1 MKFEDVKNVKVGDK
15 LKVVDVMLCD
25 NLEYETSCGNLE
37 KSNTIILT
45 VIENDFRDNMPFR
58 CSVNVN
64 GVDKGEEWWISH
76 EAVEVVAEQQSNT
89 KEFSIEFKPI
99 LKLKSGDKVVR
110 TGKSVKNL
118 MMEEGSVYTVK
129 DVFYQCEECTITL
142 EECHNEF
149 DYHYTF
155 AADNFKLFGG
165 DIYPAS
171 EILGE
176 SVFVADDRTTHSGV
190 EVKQPT
196 GNRVTTSGGG
206 SASYY
211 KKEIPKGVLEKWNKK
226 GVIETSEVIRLFLG
240 NDFTHGN
247 IFKASCRIIGSRNG
261 GGKKGVSEEYDL
273 DKQVY
278 FAEDDAAWN
287 ELFK

>member
-15 LKVVDVMLCD
+15 LKVVDIKLCS
-25 NLEYETSCGNLE
+25 NLEYEINRGNLE
-37 KSNTIILT
+37 NGDTIILT
-45 VIENDFRDNMPFR
+45 VTNNDGSSYKPFL
-58 CSVNVN
+58 CSINVN
-64 GVDKGEEWWISH
+64 GKDKGVKWWISH

-99 LKLKSGDKVVR
+99 LKLKSGDKIVR
-110 TGKSVKNL
+110 TGGSVPRL
-118 MMEEGSVYTVK
+118 MVEEGSVYTVK
-129 DVFYQCEECTITL
+129 DVFERYTITL
-142 EECHNEF
+142 EECRNEF

-155 AADNFKLFGG
+155 IADNFKLLDGVH
-165 DIYPAS
+165 PAS

-176 SVFVADDRTTHSGV
+176 SISTNTDENSKTPSGV
-190 EVKQPT
+190 KVKQPT

-211 KKEIPKGVLEKWNKK
+211 KKEIPKGLLEKWNEK

-261 GGKKGVSEEYDL
+261 EGKKGVSEEYDL

-278 FAEDDAAWN
+278 FAEDDVAWN